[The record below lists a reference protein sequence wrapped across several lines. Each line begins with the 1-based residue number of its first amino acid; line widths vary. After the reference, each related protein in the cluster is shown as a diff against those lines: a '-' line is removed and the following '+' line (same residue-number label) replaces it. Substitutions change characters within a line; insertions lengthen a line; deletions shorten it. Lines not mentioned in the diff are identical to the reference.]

1 LPFNR
6 YFEDEL
12 TYLRQLG
19 KEFANAYPQLAPM
32 LTGPGGD
39 PDVDRLLEGV
49 AFLTGRIRQKIDD
62 EFPELIYSVAALLFP
77 QLVSPLPA
85 ASILEISPI
94 PNVLRGPRVLPAG
107 TEFGSVKVRGE
118 HSCTFRSSADCELLP
133 WKLDVVRL
141 EPVPGG
147 LSQLRLELQTEGST
161 PVEQILPER
170 VRLHLADEARYSL
183 LLLSSLLHH
192 VGGVTLYNAEAPHET
207 VEIGSGS
214 IVPWGFEENQA
225 LLPLPEATFPGFRLL
240 QEYFTLPSKFS
251 FVEIKNLRK
260 AKALSPSCKR
270 LGLLIRFSSPF
281 SLSDV
286 GLQHVRLHC
295 VPIVNVFQTTAEP
308 LRITPQREE
317 YLVRPAGLP
326 PGSGEVFSVV
336 KVDGAGKYMDG
347 PSEVLPFF
355 DFQHVAR
362 MNATAR
368 TYYTIKRSPST
379 VGDGCDVTLSLGSS
393 EDSTGTSGI
402 ERLSL
407 DLLATNGPLANALGA
422 GEIRMATPTSPPFAT
437 FRNLQAVT
445 RYVPVP
451 RGRDLQWRVM
461 AHSAMNLRSLTEL
474 AALRSAL
481 AVYDIRA
488 IIDRQA
494 ARASQLR
501 IEGVRSVVVTPADKL
516 YRGAPVRGILVE
528 VELDDS
534 GFAGD
539 GDIHLFGSVLERL
552 FASYVSINSYAQ
564 TKVRTLHSKME
575 FSWPARSGSTIL
587 V

>member
-1 LPFNR
+1 MPYNR

-19 KEFANAYPQLAPM
+19 KEFADAYPQLAPM
-32 LTGPGGD
+32 LTGAGGD

-62 EFPELIYSVAALLFP
+62 EFPELIYAMATLLFP

-85 ASILEISPI
+85 CAILEITPI
-94 PNVLRGPRVLPAG
+94 PNVLRGARTLAAG

-118 HSCTFRSSADCELLP
+118 HSCTFRSSADCDLLP
-133 WKLDVVRL
+133 WKLDTVRL
-141 EPVPGG
+141 EPLPGG
-147 LSQLRLELQTEGST
+147 LSQLRLELQPEGAL
-161 PVEQILPER
+161 PLDQFLPER
-170 VRLHLADEARYSL
+170 LRLHLADEGRYSL

-192 VGGVTLYNAEAPHET
+192 VAGVTLYNAEAPHET
-207 VEIGSGS
+207 VELGPNA

-240 QEYFTLPSKFS
+240 QEYFTLPAKFA
-251 FVEIKNLRK
+251 VVDVPQWRR
-260 AKALSPSCKR
+260 AKTLGSACKR
-270 LGLLIRFSSPF
+270 LGLLIRFNSPVGVNDVSS
-281 SLSDV
+281 
-286 GLQHVRLHC
+286 QHVKLHC

-326 PGSGEVFSVV
+326 PGSGEVFNVLAV
-336 KVDGAGKYMDG
+336 EGAGRYMDG

-355 DFQHVAR
+355 DFQHLSR

-368 TYYTIKRSPST
+368 TYYTLKRSPST
-379 VGDGCDVTLSLGSS
+379 VGDGCDVTLTLGSS
-393 EDSTGTSGI
+393 ENSTGTSGI

-407 DLLATNGPLANALGA
+407 DILATNGPLANALGA
-422 GEIRMATPTSPPFAT
+422 GEIRVPTPTSPPFAT

-451 RGRDLQWRVM
+451 RGRDLQWRVV

-474 AALRSAL
+474 SALRSAL
-481 AVYDIRA
+481 AVYDVRA
-488 IIDRQA
+488 LIDRQA

-501 IEGVRSVVVTPADKL
+501 IDGVRTITVTPSDKL
-516 YRGAPVRGILVE
+516 YRGAPVRGISIE

-539 GDIHLFGSVLERL
+539 GDVHLFGAILERL

-564 TKVRTLHSKME
+564 TRVRTLHSKLE
-575 FSWPARSGSTIL
+575 FSWPARSGNTLLI
-587 V
+587 

>member
-1 LPFNR
+1 MPFNR

-19 KEFANAYPQLAPM
+19 KEFAEAYPQLAPM
-32 LTGPGGD
+32 LMGAGGD

-62 EFPELIYSVAALLFP
+62 EFPEVIYAIAALLFP
-77 QLVSPLPA
+77 QLVSPLPST
-85 ASILEISPI
+85 SILEISPI

-107 TEFGSVKVRGE
+107 TEFGSVKVRGDR
-118 HSCTFRSSADCELLP
+118 SCTFRSSAACELVP

-147 LSQLRLELQTEGST
+147 LAQLRLELQPEGSLALD
-161 PVEQILPER
+161 QLLPER

-183 LLLSSLLHH
+183 QLLASLVHH

-207 VEIGSGS
+207 VEIGADS
-214 IVPWGFEENQA
+214 IVPWGFEDDQA
-225 LLPLPEATFPGFRLL
+225 LLPLPESTFPGFRLL
-240 QEYFTLPSKFS
+240 QEYFTLPSKFC
-251 FVEIKNLRK
+251 FVEVRNLRR
-260 AKALSPSCKR
+260 AKALGSPCKR
-270 LGLLIRFSSPF
+270 LGLLIRFRAPLGVSEVTS
-281 SLSDV
+281 
-286 GLQHVRLHC
+286 QHVRLHC

-326 PGSGEVFSVV
+326 PGQGEVFSVL

-368 TYYTIKRSPST
+368 TYYTTKRSPST
-379 VGDGCDVTLSLGSS
+379 VGDGCDVTLTLGSS
-393 EDSTGTSGI
+393 ENSTGSSGI

-422 GEIRMATPTSPPFAT
+422 GEVRVATPSSPPFAT

-451 RGRDLQWRVM
+451 RGRDLQWRVV
-461 AHSAMNLRSLTEL
+461 AHSTMNLRSLTEL

-481 AVYDIRA
+481 AVYDTRSL
-488 IIDRQA
+488 IDRQA

-501 IEGVRSVVVTPADKL
+501 IEGVRSITVTPADKL

-539 GDIHLFGSVLERL
+539 GDVHLFGCVLERL
-552 FASYVSINSYAQ
+552 FANYVSINSYAQ
-564 TKVRTLHSKME
+564 TKVRTLNSKLE
-575 FSWPARSGSTIL
+575 YSWPARSGNTTL

>member
-1 LPFNR
+1 LPYNR

-19 KEFANAYPQLAPM
+19 KEFADAYPQLAPM
-32 LTGPGGD
+32 LTGAGGD

-62 EFPELIYSVAALLFP
+62 EFPELIHAIATLLFP

-85 ASILEISPI
+85 ASILEVTPI
-94 PNVLRGPRVLPAG
+94 PNVLRGARVIQAG

-118 HSCTFRSSADCELLP
+118 QSCTFRSSADCPLLP

-147 LSQLRLELQTEGST
+147 LSQLRLELQAEGAL
-161 PVEQILPER
+161 PLEQFLPDR
-170 VRLHLADEARYSL
+170 VRLHLSDEARYSL
-183 LLLSSLLHH
+183 LLLSALLHH
-192 VGGVTLYNAEAPHET
+192 LGGVTLYNAESPNET
-207 VEIGSGS
+207 VELGPHA
-214 IVPWGFEENQA
+214 IVPWGFEEDQA

-240 QEYFTLPSKFS
+240 QEYFTLPSKFA
-251 FVEIKNLRK
+251 FVEVQHLRK
-260 AKALSPSCKR
+260 AKALGSACKR
-270 LGLLIRFSSPF
+270 LGILIRFNAPLG
-281 SLSDV
+281 LSDV
-286 GLQHVRLHC
+286 TTQHIKLHC

-326 PGSGEVFSVV
+326 PGFGEVFSVLRV
-336 KVDGAGKYMDG
+336 EGAGKYMDG

-355 DFQHVAR
+355 DFQHLSR
-362 MNATAR
+362 MNATER
-368 TYYTIKRSPST
+368 TYYTVKRSPST

-393 EDSTGTSGI
+393 ENSTGTTGI

-422 GEIRMATPTSPPFAT
+422 GEVRVPTPSSPPFAT

-461 AHSAMNLRSLTEL
+461 AHSAMNLRSLTEV

-488 IIDRQA
+488 LIDRQA

-501 IEGVRSVVVTPADKL
+501 VDGVRAIKITPADKL

-539 GDIHLFGSVLERL
+539 GDIHLFGSVLERV
-552 FASYVSINSYAQ
+552 FAAYVSINSYSQ
-564 TKVRTLHSKME
+564 TKVRTLHSKLE
-575 FSWPARSGSTIL
+575 FSWPARSGSTTLI
-587 V
+587 